1 VLLEEAKVVL
11 VLCAWCL
18 VLGAWC
24 LVLHAVCD
32 PDLVPHPTAMEL
44 AQSQIVNN

>member
-1 VLLEEAKVVL
+1 VLLEEAKV
-11 VLCAWCL
+11 

-32 PDLVPHPTAMEL
+32 PDLVPHPTAMER
-44 AQSQIVNN
+44 AHSPIVNN